1 VGVLEALAIFA
12 AGIVA
17 GTMNTIV
24 GSGTLVTFP
33 TLLGFGYSP
42 VVANVSNTVGLVSGS
57 VAGAIGYRRELE
69 GQRSRTIRLACASTC
84 GGVTGAVLLLVLPA
98 SAFKAIVPGFIGIAL
113 VLVIVQPR
121 LSRWV
126 AARREHAPLHVG
138 PLGLVGVY
146 LTGVYGGYFGA
157 AQGIILMAVL
167 GLALHETLQRMNAVK
182 NILAGLTNLVA
193 AAIFIAIADVAW
205 GPAVLIALGA
215 TVGGVVGARVGRRL
229 APWALRGV
237 IVAVGVFAI
246 VRLVAF

>member
-1 VGVLEALAIFA
+1 VGILEAIAIFA

-33 TLLGFGYSP
+33 TLIGFGYAP
-42 VVANVSNTVGLVSGS
+42 VVANVSNTVGLVPGS
-57 VAGAIGYRRELE
+57 IAGAIGYRRELE
-69 GQRSRTIRLACASTC
+69 GQRARTIRLACASFL
-84 GGVTGAVLLLVLPA
+84 GGLTGAILLLVLPA
-98 SAFKAIVPGFIGIAL
+98 SAFKAIVPGFIGLAL
-113 VLVIVQPR
+113 VLVVVQPR
-121 LSRWV
+121 LSRWL
-126 AARREHAPLHVG
+126 AARRETAPEHAG
-138 PLGLVGVY
+138 PLALVAVY

-193 AAIFIAIADVAW
+193 AVVFVAVADIAW
-205 GPAVLIALGA
+205 GAALLIALGA
-215 TVGGVVGARVGRRL
+215 TLGGILGARVGRRL
-229 APWALRGV
+229 QPWALRLV
-237 IVAVGVFAI
+237 IVAVGCFAI

>member
-1 VGVLEALAIFA
+1 MGIFEAVAIFA

-42 VVANVSNTVGLVSGS
+42 VVANVSNTIGLVSGS
-57 VAGAIGYRRELE
+57 VAGAWGYRSELE
-69 GQRSRTIRLACASTC
+69 GQRSRTIRLACASTA
-84 GGVTGAVLLLVLPA
+84 GGITGAILLLVLPA
-98 SAFKAIVPGFIGIAL
+98 SAFKAIVPGFIAVAL
-113 VLVIVQPR
+113 VLVVVQPR
-121 LSRWV
+121 VSRWV

-193 AAIFIAIADVAW
+193 AIIFIAVADVAW

-215 TVGGVVGARVGRRL
+215 TLGGILGARVGRRL

>member
-1 VGVLEALAIFA
+1 MGILEAVAIFA

-42 VVANVSNTVGLVSGS
+42 VVANVSNTIGLVSGS
-57 VAGAIGYRRELE
+57 VAGAWGYRSELE
-69 GQRSRTIRLACASTC
+69 GQRSRTIRLACASTA
-84 GGVTGAVLLLVLPA
+84 GGITGAILLLVLPA
-98 SAFKAIVPGFIGIAL
+98 SAFKAIVPGFIAVAL
-113 VLVIVQPR
+113 VLVVVQPR
-121 LSRWV
+121 VSRWV

-193 AAIFIAIADVAW
+193 AIIFIAVADVAW

-215 TVGGVVGARVGRRL
+215 TLGGILGSRVGRRL